1 MQQFTYKIGAQG
13 AQDRAKQF
21 MANDIVRGIVELVTN
36 SDAAYT
42 ALGLKQPKLRS
53 IAIFVN
59 TSARWYFRGKGQSRR
74 YVSSGRERE
83 IH

>member
-21 MANDIVRGIVELVTN
+21 MANDIVLGIVELVTN

-42 ALGLKQPKLRS
+42 AL
-53 IAIFVN
+53 A
-59 TSARWYFRGKGQSRR
+59 ARPR
-74 YVSSGRERE
+74 
-83 IH
+83 II